1 MKKLLIG
8 VSALALGLTAA
19 SGAWANPKNTFSDG
33 NTQTV
38 NSIAVAGIGAAF
50 SESFNVNNEAVSV
63 QTLVGV
69 AVGATL
75 DVDLV
80 PVFSGNATNG
90 AVTNNHGIAMGGLAN
105 SGNAAVQQQAVS
117 LSAVGSVSIQ

>member
-8 VSALALGLTAA
+8 VSALALGLTAS
-19 SGAWANPKNTFSDG
+19 SGAWANPKNTFSDN

-38 NSIAVAGIGAAF
+38 NSIAVAGLAAF

-117 LSAVGSVSIQ
+117 LSAVGSVNIQ